1 MNDMTD
7 VPHETNFVG
16 TAGRRTVSRKQV
28 AASCAGVIRFL
39 GASAY
44 GYDWW
49 TVGRFIEKTDDA
61 YVGGDVTVVA
71 PKVAGF
77 IAQVGVTDNQSVHAG
92 DLLVKLD
99 DRDYRA
105 AVARGEAAVAGQLAT
120 LANPEATRRLQQSQI
135 AQARAGID
143 TAEAEIARAR
153 DDEARFRQLS
163 GHSAA
168 SIQIYQKAQADYKKA
183 LAAGDAA
190 KAALESAQRQLDVI
204 GTRKLQAS
212 AVSLPPPSLPA
223 ASA

>member
-1 MNDMTD
+1 MNDRAE
-7 VPHETNFVG
+7 VPHETNFVN
-16 TAGRRTVSRKQV
+16 APARRGVSRKQL
-28 AASCAGVIRFL
+28 AISCAGLICLF

-49 TVGRFIEKTDDA
+49 TAGRFIEKTDDA
-61 YVGGDVTVVA
+61 YVGGDVTVIA

-105 AVARGEAAVAGQLAT
+105 AVARAEAAVAGQHAT
-120 LANPEATRRLQQSQI
+120 LANLEATRRLQQSQI

-153 DDEARFRQLS
+153 DDETRFHQLS

-183 LAAGDAA
+183 LAVGDAA
-190 KAALESAQRQLDVI
+190 RAALESAQRQLDEI
-204 GTRKLQAS
+204 GRAH
-212 AVSLPPPSLPA
+212 V
-223 ASA
+223 